1 TLSTSAKSIMPGT
14 NVALSLTLK
23 DKYDNPVTKVDTKD
37 ISLTDAFATLPTAS
51 VTWSSS
57 QDGVYTTDV
66 QLNKLGNHSLIA
78 EVNNV
83 PSSHTVAVKPLSGPS
98 HVKTVK
104 STVPKKVKMGENTSI
119 TVTLADMYGNG
130 VIGVQMADVTISDT
144 QNNTS
149 PSSWTDNKDGSYTA
163 NIVFNTLVTKKIK
176 VSVNS
181 LSHTQDVEVA
191 VGVPVFRTG
200 RSEFSVVNRDIDKRG
215 HSIATIQLVL
225 KDAAGSL
232 ITDQFP
238 TIKVKGAALYND
250 NMKELSNSKG
260 TYIIDISS
268 DKQGTAIVEI
278 DKDSIGATNRP
289 PTFAFTAYGKV
300 QLETHINPHTF
311 EFNSGFPKFG
321 FKDAT
326 FTIKVP
332 VGRPSDYNWQ
342 VSKNW
347 LTVNNNGVVTFNKK
361 PSSSWTAEI
370 TARAKSGVGHDG
382 VVKFSITPHIW
393 LDLRSSKASTPEEH
407 CKINGGTLSTVT
419 DFASNFARQTG
430 SIIPEWGNLQR
441 YQSSIF
447 AIPYIVVKHDQSS
460 THDRTLLSIVEG
472 GLLPFDSNSGVRFWD
487 NTAVCAFKP

>member
-1 TLSTSAKSIMPGT
+1 
-14 NVALSLTLK
+14 
-23 DKYDNPVTKVDTKD
+23 
-37 ISLTDAFATLPTAS
+37 
-51 VTWSSS
+51 
-57 QDGVYTTDV
+57 
-66 QLNKLGNHSLIA
+66 
-78 EVNNV
+78 
-83 PSSHTVAVKPLSGPS
+83 
-98 HVKTVK
+98 
-104 STVPKKVKMGENTSI
+104 MGENTSI
-119 TVTLADMYGNG
+119 TVTLADMYRNG
-130 VIGVQMADVTISDT
+130 VIGVQITDVTISDT

-289 PTFAFTAYGKV
+289 PTFTFTAYGKV

-332 VGRPSDYNWQ
+332 VG
-342 VSKNW
+342 
-347 LTVNNNGVVTFNKK
+347 
-361 PSSSWTAEI
+361 
-370 TARAKSGVGHDG
+370 
-382 VVKFSITPHIW
+382 TPI
-393 LDLRSSKASTPEEH
+393 
-407 CKINGGTLSTVT
+407 
-419 DFASNFARQTG
+419 
-430 SIIPEWGNLQR
+430 
-441 YQSSIF
+441 
-447 AIPYIVVKHDQSS
+447 
-460 THDRTLLSIVEG
+460 
-472 GLLPFDSNSGVRFWD
+472 GL
-487 NTAVCAFKP
+487 